1 MGSGGGKKENAPVTG
16 TTKEY
21 IRGIAGICEGRIE
34 GLPNGSKDVFL
45 NGTPLQNSDDSF
57 NFQDFSWDLR
67 TGTKDQTPFPL
78 GLNEISTD
86 NNINVEVTRPLSVTR
101 TVSNA
106 DVTALRIRLAIQ
118 LDNKG
123 QEDSITFR
131 ILVKEGAGGTFL
143 EKTTQTISGRYPTF
157 TVFQYFYQVN
167 ETFDEYSVRIEKIS
181 DDSVTTDVAR
191 SLQWLTF
198 SEVVQKQIAY
208 LGTALIGYNFNSEL
222 FQSDPEVSLFLAGS
236 IFPIP
241 TNSAINSART
251 DRGLTF
257 SGGWDG
263 NFFTPTL
270 ATTDP
275 AWAVY
280 TLLTRSRQ
288 DGGLGYSTSQV
299 NKWDL
304 YQCSVYNNALI
315 SNGFGGTERRY
326 SFNGLITQQQ
336 ITIETIRG
344 ICATFATK
352 PYWDGTQWRFW
363 QQRPQSVLP
372 RILCNAD
379 VRGGKFSPSQ
389 GEYQAITT
397 ACKVWY
403 TDPTNDY
410 EQSPEPVEVP
420 SAINKYGY
428 YQEEF
433 TALGVITRGAAI
445 RAGRRIIYN
454 SLPKYNKQITFECR
468 PHAIFFKLGE
478 VVQIADS
485 ARGRQR
491 KAGLISSAT
500 STAITLD
507 APTSVSGSDAVI
519 ILTLTDEFND
529 IYTLERD
536 ILNAAGTHTIINVS
550 QSLSVL
556 PLPHSTWQI
565 VDGSVTLHRYQILD
579 ISPSDN
585 PLFFSI
591 TAKLYDPDLENK
603 IESGISITE
612 LPAINR
618 PPAVMTPPNNLVVN
632 ILSNEVGIETY
643 WEQPTRIGGGVESY
657 TKSYIAEY
665 KIGLNGSWGNRIS
678 TVNLYAS
685 WNFPT
690 ILTTTYYVRVAAIS
704 TEGKVSQ
711 WVVQSEAYVQISWTG
726 LSEDLW
732 LTVGEEEWFGM
743 GV

>member
-1 MGSGGGKKENAPVTG
+1 MGFGRKERENAPVSG
-16 TTKEY
+16 TTKDY
-21 IRGIAGICEGRIE
+21 IRGIAGLCEGVIE
-34 GLPNGSKDVFL
+34 GLPNGSKDISL

-57 NFQDFSWDLR
+57 NFLNFSWDLR
-67 TGTKDQTPFPL
+67 VGTKDQTAFPN
-78 GLNEISTD
+78 GLNETSID
-86 NNINVEVTRPLSVTR
+86 NTINVEVTNSLSATR
-101 TVSNA
+101 TVFNA

-131 ILVKEGAGGTFL
+131 ILVKEGSGGSFI
-143 EKTTQTISGRYPTF
+143 EKAVPTISGRFPTF
-157 TVFQYFYQVN
+157 TTFQYFYQVD
-167 ETFDEYSVRIEKIS
+167 ETLDEYSVRVEKIS
-181 DDSVTTDVAR
+181 DDSVTTDLVR

-198 SEVVQKQIAY
+198 TEVVQKQIAY
-208 LGTALIGYNFNSEL
+208 IGTALIAYNFNSEL
-222 FQSDPEVSLFLAGS
+222 FTSDPEVSLFLAGS
-236 IFPIP
+236 IFSIP
-241 TNSAINSART
+241 TNSTINTLRT

-280 TLLTRSRQ
+280 ALFTRSRQ
-288 DGGLGYSTSQV
+288 DGGLGYSTTQV

-304 YQCSVYNNALI
+304 YQCSVYNNVLI

-336 ITIETIRG
+336 VTIETIRG

-363 QQRPQSVLP
+363 QQRPTTVLP

-379 VRGGKFSPSQ
+379 VRDGKFSPSQ

-410 EQSPEPVEVP
+410 EQSPEPVEVAE
-420 SAINKYGY
+420 AITKYGY
-428 YQEEF
+428 HQEEF
-433 TALGVITRGAAI
+433 TALGIITRGAAI

-468 PHAIFFKLGE
+468 PHAIFFKPGE

-519 ILTLTDEFND
+519 VLTLTDESNN

-536 ILNAAGTHTIINVS
+536 ISNAAGTHTIINVS

-591 TAKLYDPDLENK
+591 TAKLYDPDLESK

-612 LPAINR
+612 WPAINR

-632 ILSNEVGIETY
+632 ILSDKVGIESY
-643 WEQPTRIGGGVESY
+643 WEQPTRIGGGLESY

-704 TEGKVSQ
+704 TEGKTSQ
-711 WVVQSEAYVQISWTG
+711 WVVQSKAYAQISWTG
-726 LSEDLW
+726 LSEDSW
-732 LTVGEEEWFGM
+732 LTVGEDEWFGM

>member
-16 TTKEY
+16 TTKDY

-34 GLPNGSKDVFL
+34 GLPNGSKDIFL
-45 NGTPLQNSDDSF
+45 NGTPLQNSDGSF

-86 NNINVEVTRPLSVTR
+86 NNINVEVTRALSVTR
-101 TVSNA
+101 TVFNA

-131 ILVKEGAGGTFL
+131 ILVKEGVGGTFL

-198 SEVVQKQIAY
+198 TEVVQKQIAY

-222 FQSDPEVSLFLAGS
+222 FQSDPEVGLFLAGS
-236 IFPIP
+236 IFSIP
-241 TNSAINSART
+241 TNSAISTPRT
-251 DRGLTF
+251 DRGLIFT
-257 SGGWDG
+257 GGWDG
-263 NFFTPTL
+263 NFFSPSL

-280 TLLTRSRQ
+280 ALLTRSRQ
-288 DGGLGYSTSQV
+288 DGGLGYPTSQV

-315 SNGFGGTERRY
+315 NNGFGGTERRY

-336 ITIETIRG
+336 ITIETVRG

-379 VRGGKFSPSQ
+379 VRSGKFSPSQ

-410 EQSPEPVEVP
+410 EQSPEPVEVAE
-420 SAINKYGY
+420 AIEKYGY
-428 YQEEF
+428 FQEEF

-507 APTSVSGSDAVI
+507 APTEVSGDSATI

-643 WEQPTRIGGGVESY
+643 WEQPTRIGGEVESY

-704 TEGKVSQ
+704 TQGKVSQ
-711 WVVQSEAYVQISWTG
+711 WIVQSEAYAQISWTG

-732 LTVGEEEWFGM
+732 LTVGEDEWFGM

>member
-1 MGSGGGKKENAPVTG
+1 MGSGGDKKKENAPVSG
-16 TTKEY
+16 TSKDY

-34 GLPNGSKDVFL
+34 GLPNGSKDISL
-45 NGTPLQNSDDSF
+45 NGTPLQNSDGSY
-57 NFQDFSWDLR
+57 NFQDFSWDFR
-67 TGTKDQTPFPL
+67 AGYKDQIPFPN
-78 GLNEISTD
+78 GLNEINTE
-86 NNINVEVTRPLSVTR
+86 NTVGVEVTNALSATR
-101 TVSNA
+101 TVFNA

-118 LDNKG
+118 LDNAG

-131 ILVKEGAGGTFL
+131 ILIKEGVGGAFV
-143 EKTTQTISGRYPTF
+143 EKLVQEIRGRYPTF
-157 TVFQYFYQVN
+157 TVFQYFYQVDQ
-167 ETFDEYSVRIEKIS
+167 TVDEYSVRIEKLS
-181 DDSVTTDVAR
+181 PDSTTADVAR
-191 SLQWLTF
+191 SLQWLTLT
-198 SEVVQKQIAY
+198 EVVQKQIAY
-208 LGTALIGYNFNSEL
+208 IGTALIWYNFNSEL
-222 FQSDPEVSLFLAGS
+222 FQSDPEVSLFLAGT

-241 TNSAINSART
+241 TNSAINAART

-263 NFFTPTL
+263 NFFTPEL

-280 TLLTRSRQ
+280 ALLTRSRQ
-288 DGGLGYSTSQV
+288 DGGLGYPASQV

-304 YQCSVYNNALI
+304 YQCSVYNNVLI

-336 ITIETIRG
+336 VTIETIRG

-410 EQSPEPVEVP
+410 EQSPEPVEVS
-420 SAINKYGY
+420 SAVAKYGY
-428 YQEEF
+428 FQEEF

-454 SLPKYNKQITFECR
+454 SLPKYNKQISFECR
-468 PHAIFFKLGE
+468 PHAIFFKPGE
-478 VVQIADS
+478 VVQVADS

-491 KAGLISSAT
+491 KAGLISAAT
-500 STAITLD
+500 STTITLD
-507 APTSVSGSDAVI
+507 APTSISSNPGKI
-519 ILTLTDEFND
+519 IMLTLTSESGE
-529 IYTLERD
+529 IYTVERNV
-536 ILNAAGTHTIINVS
+536 LNGGGEHTIINVS
-550 QSLSVL
+550 PPLTLL
-556 PLPHSTWQI
+556 PKPHSTWQI
-565 VDGSVTLHRYQILD
+565 VDGSVSVHKYQILGID
-579 ISPSDN
+579 PSDN

-591 TAKLYDPDLENK
+591 TAKLYDPDLEDK
-603 IESGISITE
+603 IESGISIAE
-612 LPAINR
+612 LPSASK
-618 PPAVMTPPNNLVVN
+618 PPAVMTPPNNVVIN
-632 ILSNEVGIETY
+632 VLNNSLGIESY
-643 WEQPTRIGGGVESY
+643 WEQPTRAGGDLESY

-665 KIGLNGSWGNRIS
+665 KIGTNGTWGNRIE

-690 ILTTTYYVRVAAIS
+690 VLDTTYYIRVAAIS
-704 TEGKVSQ
+704 TEGKTSQ
-711 WVVQSEAYVQISWTG
+711 WIEKYKSYSSIINMELG
-726 LSEDLW
+726 L
-732 LTVGEEEWFGM
+732 GFGLE
-743 GV
+743 VN

>member
-1 MGSGGGKKENAPVTG
+1 MGSGGGKKSNAPVTG
-16 TTKEY
+16 TTKDY

-34 GLPNGSKDVFL
+34 GLPNGSKDISL

-67 TGTKDQTPFPL
+67 VGTKDQTPFPS

-86 NNINVEVTRPLSVTR
+86 NTINVEVTKALSVTR
-101 TVSNA
+101 TIFNA
-106 DVTALRIRLAIQ
+106 DVTALRLRLAVQ
-118 LDNKG
+118 LDNSG
-123 QEDSITFR
+123 QEDSITFK
-131 ILVKEGAGGTFL
+131 ILIKEGSGGTFV
-143 EKTTQTISGRYPTF
+143 EKTTQTINGRYPTF
-157 TVFQYFYQVN
+157 TVFSYFYQVD
-167 ETFDEYSVRIEKIS
+167 ETVDEYSVKIEKIS
-181 DDSVTTDVAR
+181 DDSVTSEVVR

-198 SEVVQKQIAY
+198 TEVVQKQIAY
-208 LGTALIGYNFNSEL
+208 LGTALIWYNFNSEL
-222 FQSDPEVSLFLAGS
+222 FQSDPEISLFLACT

-241 TNSAINSART
+241 TNSTINTLRT

-280 TLLTRSRQ
+280 NLLTRSRQ
-288 DGGLGYSTSQV
+288 DGGLGYPTSQV

-304 YQCSVYNNALI
+304 YQCSVYNNVLI

-336 ITIETIRG
+336 VTIETIRG

-410 EQSPEPVEVP
+410 EQSPEPVEVVEAV
-420 SAINKYGY
+420 SKYGY

-445 RAGRRIIYN
+445 RAGKRIIYN
-454 SLPKYNKQITFECR
+454 SLPKYNKQISFEAR
-468 PHAIFFKLGE
+468 PHAIFFKPGE

-500 STAITLD
+500 STQITLD
-507 APTSVSGSDAVI
+507 APTEVSSNPDRVI
-519 ILTLTDEFND
+519 MLTLTDEFGET
-529 IYTLERD
+529 YTVERD
-536 ILNAAGTHTIINVS
+536 ILNTSGEHTVINIS
-550 QSLSVL
+550 PPLSLL

-565 VDGSVTLHRYQILD
+565 VDGSVGVYKYQILGID
-579 ISPSDN
+579 PSEN

-591 TAKLYDPDLENK
+591 TAKLYDDGLEDK
-603 IESGISITE
+603 IESGINITE
-612 LPAINR
+612 LPNINK
-618 PPAVMTPPNNLVVN
+618 PPAVMTPPNNVVIN
-632 ILSNEVGIETY
+632 VLNSSLGIESY
-643 WEQPTRIGGGVESY
+643 WEQPTRAGGDLESY

-665 KIGLNGSWGNRIS
+665 KIGTNGTWGNRIE

-690 ILTTTYYVRVAAIS
+690 VLDTTYYIRVAAIS
-704 TEGKVSQ
+704 TEGKTSQ
-711 WVVQSEAYVQISWTG
+711 WIEKYKSYSSVINVELG
-726 LSEDLW
+726 L
-732 LTVGEEEWFGM
+732 GFGINIT
-743 GV
+743 

>member
-1 MGSGGGKKENAPVTG
+1 MGSGGDKKKENAPVTG
-16 TTKEY
+16 SSKDY

-34 GLPNGSKDVFL
+34 GLPNGSKDISL
-45 NGTPLQNSDDSF
+45 NGTPLQNSDGSF

-67 TGTKDQTPFPL
+67 VGTKDQTPFPN
-78 GLNEISTD
+78 GLNEINTE
-86 NNINVEVTRPLSVTR
+86 NTIGVEVTHSLSATR
-101 TVSNA
+101 TVFNA
-106 DVTALRIRLAIQ
+106 DITALRIRLAIQ
-118 LDNKG
+118 LDNAG

-131 ILVKEGAGGTFL
+131 ILVKEGVSGAFV

-167 ETFDEYSVRIEKIS
+167 ETVDEYSVRIEKLS
-181 DDSVTTDVAR
+181 PDSTTADVAR
-191 SLQWLTF
+191 SLQWLTLT
-198 SEVVQKQIAY
+198 EVVQKQVSYI
-208 LGTALIGYNFNSEL
+208 GTALIWYNFNSEL

-241 TNSAINSART
+241 TNSTISTPRT

-263 NFFTPTL
+263 NFFTPSL

-280 TLLTRSRQ
+280 ALLTRSRQ
-288 DGGLGYSTSQV
+288 DGGLGYPTSQV

-304 YQCSVYNNALI
+304 YQCSVYNNVLI

-336 ITIETIRG
+336 VTIETIRA

-410 EQSPEPVEVP
+410 EQSPEPVEVVEAV
-420 SAINKYGY
+420 SKYGY

-454 SLPKYNKQITFECR
+454 SLPKYNKQISFECR
-468 PHAIFFKLGE
+468 PHAIFFKPGE

-500 STAITLD
+500 STQITLD
-507 APTSVSGSDAVI
+507 APTSINNVYAVI
-519 ILTLTDEFND
+519 ILTLTDEFGD
-529 IYTLERD
+529 IYTIERD
-536 ILNAAGTHTIINVS
+536 ILNSSGEYDVINIS
-550 QSLSVL
+550 PPLTLL

-565 VDGSVTLHRYQILD
+565 LDGSVNIHQYQILAID
-579 ISPSDN
+579 PSDN
-585 PLFFSI
+585 PLFFNI

-603 IESGISITE
+603 IESGISITN
-612 LPAINR
+612 LPNINK
-618 PPAVMTPPNNLVVN
+618 PPTVMTPPNNVILN
-632 ILSNEVGIETY
+632 ILNNNLGIEAY
-643 WEQPTRIGGGVESY
+643 WEQPTRIGGGIESY

-665 KIGLNGSWGNRIS
+665 KIGVNGTWGNRIE
-678 TVNLYAS
+678 TQGLYAS

-690 ILTTTYYVRVAAIS
+690 VLDATYYIRIAAIS
-704 TEGKVSQ
+704 TEGKTSQ
-711 WVVQSEAYVQISWTG
+711 WVEKYKSYSSVTIMELG
-726 LSEDLW
+726 LGLGIE
-732 LTVGEEEWFGM
+732 VN
-743 GV
+743 